1 MTLHRVGLSD
11 KPGIA
16 TNHLAAEHQ
25 QGFDPAGEAEAR
37 DETFEVTTLDALITD
52 PVAVIKI
59 DVEGMEELVLRGASR
74 ILGSDRPTVYLEAFN
89 RAALR
94 RTKTVLKPYGYRPTG
109 AVFNS
114 TPTYEFSTT
123 APASAPI
130 RVVLYQATHMVR
142 RNLWR
147 IAKRTGIR

>member
-1 MTLHRVGLSD
+1 MR
-11 KPGIA
+11 
-16 TNHLAAEHQ
+16 
-25 QGFDPAGEAEAR
+25 
-37 DETFEVTTLDALITD
+37 TTLDTLITD
-52 PVAVIKI
+52 PVAVISRSTWRAWRSS
-59 DVEGMEELVLRGASR
+59 VLRGASR

-123 APASAPI
+123 APASAPL
-130 RVVLYQATHMVR
+130 RVVLYQATHAVR